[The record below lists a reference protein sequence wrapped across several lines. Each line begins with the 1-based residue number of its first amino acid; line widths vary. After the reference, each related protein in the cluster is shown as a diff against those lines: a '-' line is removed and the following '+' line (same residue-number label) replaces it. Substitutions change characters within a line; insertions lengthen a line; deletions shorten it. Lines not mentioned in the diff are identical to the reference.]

1 MCDAAALVLNCVGVA
16 LNLRRARTST
26 ARAALQ
32 RQAIPA
38 TSRPLRVSGTAVMLL
53 KPLPMSWALAYAGVG
68 PPPTEYSPDLT
79 PLVINIHLLS
89 AAHHVVHWEHGGAT
103 SLGNLVNP

>member
-1 MCDAAALVLNCVGVA
+1 MRAAAALAMTGVGVA

-53 KPLPMSWALAYAGVG
+53 KPLPDVLGARLRGG
-68 PPPTEYSPDLT
+68 GT
-79 PLVINIHLLS
+79 PSYRIQ
-89 AAHHVVHWEHGGAT
+89 
-103 SLGNLVNP
+103 P